1 MTLAQFHP
9 APPPPD
15 SPASL
20 FSAWDYLPCC
30 LYINPFLLSFTCYL
44 EARNSS
50 AAERLRPGQSFPG
63 HQPYL
68 LCSALLEAS
77 CAWGREGKGVCWEGM
92 SLCLYKV
99 AAGRCV
105 DVCVC
110 VREELR
116 RIRWRPVAQWYP
128 GAEEAR
134 CLPSLPLPVLEGDAD
149 RGWAATGTEQ
159 GWMPGS
165 QGTLL
170 FGQQDPRGLSIARVT
185 MSIKRQTWPA
195 VLLRRCLPP
204 RVLY

>member
-77 CAWGREGKGVCWEGM
+77 CAWGRGGKGVCWEGM

-110 VREELR
+110 ER
-116 RIRWRPVAQWYP
+116 
-128 GAEEAR
+128 GAEKDKMKA
-134 CLPSLPLPVLEGDAD
+134 SGSVVS
-149 RGWAATGTEQ
+149 RGRGGAMSAQPAPPCPG
-159 GWMPGS
+159 GWRWSWLGCN
-165 QGTLL
+165 GH
-170 FGQQDPRGLSIARVT
+170 GAGLDARVT
-185 MSIKRQTWPA
+185 GHATVWPTGPSGA
-195 VLLRRCLPP
+195 IHRSGHHVH
-204 RVLY
+204 